1 MPWVRVDG
9 TDLHV
14 AIHGP
19 PAVGVPTVLFL
30 HGLGSCADD
39 WAAQVPLF
47 SERFRVVAPDL
58 RGHGR
63 SARGPGRLGVA
74 RFAADV
80 SRVLATLGE
89 RRVHV
94 VGLSLGGCVGLE
106 LALSEPH
113 LVRSLTLTNTFAKLA
128 PDGPRG
134 ALRMAQRLALLCLA
148 PMPVVAAH
156 VARGLFP
163 KPEQAALYRAAVA
176 RLGANPRQT
185 YLASI
190 AALAAFDVRT
200 RLAAVRC
207 PTLVVVGDRDRTVPR
222 AAAGVLG
229 GIPGARVLVVP
240 DSGHA
245 TPYDQPDRFN
255 GAVLDFLASVD

>member
-1 MPWVRVDG
+1 MAWVSVDGSDLHVRVDG
-9 TDLHV
+9 PWGADV
-14 AIHGP
+14 S
-19 PAVGVPTVLFL
+19 TVLFL

-39 WAAQVPLF
+39 WAAQVPVF
-47 SERFRVVAPDL
+47 SGRFRVIAPDL
-58 RGHGR
+58 RGHGQ
-63 SARGPGRLGVA
+63 SSRGRGRLDIA

-80 SRVLATLGE
+80 SRVLTTLGE
-89 RRVHV
+89 RRAHV

-106 LALSEPH
+106 LALSEPER
-113 LVRSLTLTNTFAKLA
+113 VRSLTLTNAFAKLA
-128 PDGPRG
+128 PSGPRG
-134 ALRMAQRLALLCLA
+134 ALRMAQRLALLCVA

-176 RLGANPRQT
+176 RLGANPRRT

-190 AALAAFDVRT
+190 AALAAFDVRA
-200 RLAAVRC
+200 RLGAVRC

-222 AAAGVLG
+222 AASGVLG

-245 TPYDQPDRFN
+245 TPHDQPDRFN
-255 GAVLDFLASVD
+255 RAVLDFLASVD